1 MVKNYHLFLAFYFI
15 IALIKR
21 LNIFEL
27 YKIKAIVFKNSSVE
41 QKYVDLNL
49 ISIFGNLHFLKYL
62 NLV

>member
-1 MVKNYHLFLAFYFI
+1 MVTNYHLFLAFYFI

-27 YKIKAIVFKNSSVE
+27 YKIKAIVFKNSLIE
-41 QKYVDLNL
+41 QKYVDTNL
-49 ISIFGNLHFLKYL
+49 ISIFGNLNFFKYL